1 MLMTSTCL
9 ITFLDD
15 ELFADQLFLGLKL
28 MVQRM
33 GGTTAVDF
41 EVLELSQPFQ
51 MVEGLEAKVKVGCH
65 HVLRGLRSKI
75 GILPNPSILPGEEVT
90 AWAPLA
96 GGCIS
101 QFLEDF
107 TITIKLARV
116 VDSDVVREVEWC
128 QIVQLPLEAAKLL
141 LESTTLAHGLF
152 DTPQPQRST
161 SRRGVV
167 KGTGIYRDSLVID
180 GGD

>member
-1 MLMTSTCL
+1 MFTNPL
-9 ITFLDD
+9 
-15 ELFADQLFLGLKL
+15 LFVLKL
-28 MVQRM
+28 VVEGM
-33 GGTTAVDF
+33 GGTTPVDF
-41 EVLELSQPFQ
+41 KVLELSQPFQ

-128 QIVQLPLEAAKLL
+128 QIVQLPLETAKLL

-152 DTPQPQRST
+152 DTP
-161 SRRGVV
+161 
-167 KGTGIYRDSLVID
+167 
-180 GGD
+180 